1 MGVYVVLQEKLVEPT
16 RNCGGVYEGLW
27 LALQNGFTEVELQV
41 DFESVVKNLS
51 GNKQG
56 CAARWVLIREICALL
71 SDNWRVPISNTYG
84 EGNICANV
92 LASLAC
98 SIESEFLMF

>member
-1 MGVYVVLQEKLVEPT
+1 MTCSQDADLRGLAAPLPT
-16 RNCGGVYEGLW
+16 TATILTGGVADCSAVRAEKTVVGGRKRVCGLW

-56 CAARWVLIREICALL
+56 CAA
-71 SDNWRVPISNTYG
+71 
-84 EGNICANV
+84 
-92 LASLAC
+92 
-98 SIESEFLMF
+98 